1 MSSSHPYT
9 ASSDSRRSVPAHP
22 GARLDRAEAAV
33 ASLRAELGRL
43 ERLGLEPASSLCRQQ
58 LRYWEF
64 VRALFTLQPTPAGR
78 VRARA

>member
-9 ASSDSRRSVPAHP
+9 ASSNSRRSIPEHP

-33 ASLRAELGRL
+33 ASLRAELSRL
-43 ERLGLEPASSLCRQQ
+43 ERLGLEPASRECRRQ

-64 VRALFTLQPTPAGR
+64 VRALFTLQPSPAGR
-78 VRARA
+78 ARARA